1 LCGIIE
7 TVKGD
12 TKYKEETKMT
22 DYDVALTIYD
32 KLPAD
37 IARVSLEDAQQIL
50 AGVGLSEDDDDLDDI
65 DMDTVVEYVNKWLKE
80 GEI

>member
-1 LCGIIE
+1 
-7 TVKGD
+7 
-12 TKYKEETKMT
+12 MT

-37 IARVSLEDAQQIL
+37 ISRVSLEDAQQIL

-65 DMDTVVEYVNKWLKE
+65 DMDTVVEYVNKWLKD

>member
-1 LCGIIE
+1 
-7 TVKGD
+7 
-12 TKYKEETKMT
+12 MT

-37 IARVSLEDAQQIL
+37 IARVSLEDALQIL

-65 DMDTVVEYVNKWLKE
+65 DMDTVVEYVNKWLRD

>member
-1 LCGIIE
+1 
-7 TVKGD
+7 
-12 TKYKEETKMT
+12 MT
-22 DYDVALTIYD
+22 DYDVALTICD

-37 IARVSLEDAQQIL
+37 IARVSLEDALQIL

-65 DMDTVVEYVNKWLKE
+65 DMDTVVEYVNKWLKD

>member
-1 LCGIIE
+1 
-7 TVKGD
+7 
-12 TKYKEETKMT
+12 MT

-32 KLPAD
+32 KLPED

-50 AGVGLSEDDDDLDDI
+50 AGVGLAEDDDDLDDI
-65 DMDTVVEYVNKWLKE
+65 DMDTVVEYVNKWLKA

>member
-1 LCGIIE
+1 
-7 TVKGD
+7 
-12 TKYKEETKMT
+12 MT

-32 KLPAD
+32 KLSED
-37 IARVSLEDAQQIL
+37 IVRVSLEDAQQIL
-50 AGVGLSEDDDDLDDI
+50 AGVGLTEDDNDLDDI

>member
-1 LCGIIE
+1 
-7 TVKGD
+7 
-12 TKYKEETKMT
+12 MT

-50 AGVGLSEDDDDLDDI
+50 AGWVCPKMMTIWMILIWIL
-65 DMDTVVEYVNKWLKE
+65 
-80 GEI
+80 

>member
-1 LCGIIE
+1 
-7 TVKGD
+7 
-12 TKYKEETKMT
+12 MT

-37 IARVSLEDAQQIL
+37 IARVSLEDALQIL

-65 DMDTVVEYVNKWLKE
+65 DMANVVEYVNKWLKD

>member
-1 LCGIIE
+1 
-7 TVKGD
+7 
-12 TKYKEETKMT
+12 MT

-37 IARVSLEDAQQIL
+37 IARVSLDDAQQIL
-50 AGVGLSEDDDDLDDI
+50 AEVGLAEDDDDLDDI
-65 DMDTVVEYVNKWLKE
+65 DMDIVVEYVNKWLKE

>member
-1 LCGIIE
+1 
-7 TVKGD
+7 
-12 TKYKEETKMT
+12 MT

-50 AGVGLSEDDDDLDDI
+50 AGVGLAEDDDDLDDI